1 MLISAMFL
9 PVRFV
14 AAVEPSTNSGY
25 VAKNDSLSSF
35 FEAMA
40 ARLNASVIV
49 SKMAARKSITGNF
62 DFNNPDKL
70 LDKLSLQ
77 LGLIWYFDGQAIYIY
92 DASEMRN
99 AVVSLQNLTLNS
111 FKKILLRSGLYDK
124 RYPLRGDEG
133 SGVFYVSGPPVLVEL
148 IVKTANLLD
157 KKDNDIQLGKLKIS
171 VFRLSHTFVNDRS
184 YQLRDQKIVIPGIA
198 TVIDKL
204 LSGEQQALANNPL
217 QQPEVITN
225 INSDSGENSA
235 YDLNPNATESVS
247 NNAAAGDIKV
257 VSYPDTNSLLIKGTT
272 GQVNF
277 VESLIRE
284 LDVSKRHIELSLWII
299 DLDKNDLNQLGIT
312 WQGQLGLGNNV
323 DVSLNQASISTLD
336 GVQFIAS
343 VYALE
348 QKKQAT
354 IVSRPVLM
362 TQENVPAIFDNNRT
376 FYTKLI
382 GEKNSSLAH
391 VTYGTMIS
399 VLPRFSTGGEIE
411 MSLDIEDGNE
421 KKQTE
426 TASAEGALPEV
437 GRTHISTIARVPQ
450 GKSLLIGGYT
460 RDSSMQ
466 DVQKIPLL
474 GDIPVI
480 GGLFRYSR
488 SNESN
493 TVRVFLIQP
502 KEIVEPLTPDAREF
516 ASEILQ
522 GKGMENDPLRKW
534 VLSYMNRDEIRSLN
548 NGK

>member
-1 MLISAMFL
+1 MFL